1 MVIVSVIDSE
11 STDVVVRIEDKGTE
25 VLKTISFQEY
35 RNACNNV
42 MLNGERVPRIGQLPH
57 GFFNGGSLDG
67 VQEAIIRIPKGKR
80 PIHYMGKEFIIP
92 FPDVVFHFVTEQ
104 GKPKTT
110 KVWFA
115 DDKGVLYHYPFGNV
129 YDDGRICWGAN
140 VLPHIADL
148 KEMERLV
155 SIFFDATTN
164 NDLYKSPC
172 VTLDGKEVQL
182 NQRDYIEY
190 VSRLDA
196 FPIEWLREAGLTI
209 EEL

>member
-1 MVIVSVIDSE
+1 MIIISVIDSE

-25 VLKTISFQEY
+25 VLKTISFQQY
-35 RNACNNV
+35 REACNNV
-42 MLNGERVPRIGQLPH
+42 MLNGERVPRIGRLPH
-57 GFFNGGSLDG
+57 GFYNGGSHDG
-67 VQEAIIRIPKGKR
+67 VMEAIIRIPGGKR
-80 PIHYMGKEFIIP
+80 PIHYMGNEFIIP

-115 DDKGVLYHYPFGNV
+115 DENGVLYHYPFANV
-129 YDDGRICWGAN
+129 YEDARICWGSN

-148 KEMERLV
+148 KEMEKLYT
-155 SIFFDATTN
+155 IFFDAPTN
-164 NDLYKSPC
+164 NDLYKSPT

-190 VSRLDA
+190 VSKLDT
-196 FPIEWLREAGLTI
+196 FPMEWLRPAGLKI